1 MLKLRA
7 LEPEDLEQLYAIE
20 NDLDDWEYSSMNAP
34 FSRYALRDYIAN
46 QHCDLTID
54 QQVRL
59 VVCDDEDEQQ
69 VIGLADIF
77 NFDAR
82 HRRAEIGLVIAKYF
96 RGHGYAAKATLLLID
111 YASKTCLLDQLYA
124 FISADNKSCCKVF
137 DNIGFKRASILEN
150 WFINAN
156 STSDS
161 IIFQLF
167 LKKD

>member
-20 NDLDDWEYSSMNAP
+20 NNLDDWEFSCMNAP
-34 FSRYALRDYIAN
+34 FSHYALRDYIAN

-59 VVCDDEDEQQ
+59 VVCDDENEQQ

-82 HRRAEIGLVIAKYF
+82 HRRAEIGLIIGKTF
-96 RGHGYAAKATLLLID
+96 RNHGYATEAAKLLVD
-111 YASKTCLLDQLYA
+111 YASRTCLLDQIYA
-124 FISADNKSCCKVF
+124 FISKDNEQCCRIF
-137 DNIGFKRASILEN
+137 DKIGFNRVSILKN
-150 WFINAN
+150 WFRNAN
-156 STSDS
+156 SFSDS

-167 LKKD
+167 LKKA

>member
-20 NDLDDWEYSSMNAP
+20 NDFDDWEYSNMSAP

-59 VVCDDEDEQQ
+59 VVCDDNDEQK

-82 HRRAEIGLVIAKYF
+82 HRRAEIGLVIAKAF
-96 RGHGYAAKATLLLID
+96 RGHGYAIKAAQLLVE
-111 YASKTCLLDQLYA
+111 YAGRIGLLDQIYA
-124 FISADNKSCCKVF
+124 FISEDNEPCCKVF
-137 DNIGFKRASILEN
+137 DKIGFNRASILNN
-150 WFINAN
+150 WFRNAN
-156 STSDS
+156 SYSNS
-161 IIFQLF
+161 VIFQKKK
-167 LKKD
+167 KKD

>member
-20 NDLDDWEYSSMNAP
+20 NNLDDWDYSSMNAP
-34 FSRYALRDYIAN
+34 FSHYALRDYIAN

-59 VVCDDEDEQQ
+59 VVCDDEKEQQ

-77 NFDAR
+77 NYDAR
-82 HRRAEIGLVIAKYF
+82 HRRAEIGLIIGKDF
-96 RGHGYAAKATLLLID
+96 RNQGYATEATKLLID
-111 YASKTCLLDQLYA
+111 YASRTCLLDQIYA
-124 FISADNKSCCKVF
+124 FISKDNEHCCRIF
-137 DNIGFKRASILEN
+137 DKNGFNRVSILKN
-150 WFINAN
+150 WFRNAN
-156 STSDS
+156 SFSDS

-167 LKKD
+167 LKKA

>member
-20 NDLDDWEYSSMNAP
+20 NNLDDWEFSCMNAP
-34 FSRYALRDYIAN
+34 FSHYALRDYIAN

-59 VVCDDEDEQQ
+59 VVCDDKNEQQ

-77 NFDAR
+77 NYDAR
-82 HRRAEIGLVIAKYF
+82 HRRAEIGLIIGKTF
-96 RGHGYAAKATLLLID
+96 RNQGYATEATKLLID
-111 YASKTCLLDQLYA
+111 YAGKTCLLDQIYA
-124 FISADNKSCCKVF
+124 FISKDNEHCCRIF
-137 DNIGFKRASILEN
+137 DKNGFNRVSILKN
-150 WFINAN
+150 WFRNAN
-156 STSDS
+156 SFSDS

-167 LKKD
+167 LKKA

>member
-20 NDLDDWEYSSMNAP
+20 NNLDDWDYSCMNAP
-34 FSRYALRDYIAN
+34 FSHYALRDYIAN

-59 VVCDDEDEQQ
+59 VVCDDENEQQ

-77 NFDAR
+77 NYDAR
-82 HRRAEIGLVIAKYF
+82 HRRAEIGLIIGKTF
-96 RGHGYAAKATLLLID
+96 RNHGYATEATKLLID
-111 YASKTCLLDQLYA
+111 YASRTCLLDQIYA
-124 FISADNKSCCKVF
+124 FISKDNEHCCRIF
-137 DNIGFKRASILEN
+137 DKNGFNRVSILKN
-150 WFINAN
+150 WFRNAN
-156 STSDS
+156 SFSDS

-167 LKKD
+167 LKKA

>member
-20 NDLDDWEYSSMNAP
+20 NNLDDWDYSCMNAP
-34 FSRYALRDYIAN
+34 FSHYALRDYIAN

-59 VVCDDEDEQQ
+59 VVCDDENEQQ

-82 HRRAEIGLVIAKYF
+82 HRRAEIGLIIGKTF
-96 RGHGYAAKATLLLID
+96 RNHGYATEATKLLID
-111 YASKTCLLDQLYA
+111 YASRTCLLDQIYA
-124 FISADNKSCCKVF
+124 FISKDNEQCCRIF
-137 DNIGFKRASILEN
+137 DKIGFNRVSILKN
-150 WFINAN
+150 WFRNAN
-156 STSDS
+156 SFSDS

-167 LKKD
+167 LKKA

>member
-7 LEPEDLEQLYAIE
+7 LEPEDLEQLYTIE
-20 NDLDDWEYSSMNAP
+20 NNLDDWEYSNMSAP
-34 FSRYALRDYIAN
+34 FSRYVLRDYIAN

-59 VVCDDEDEQQ
+59 VVCDDSDEQK

-82 HRRAEIGLVIAKYF
+82 HRRAEIGLIIAKDF
-96 RGHGYAAKATLLLID
+96 RSHGYAIKAAQLLVE
-111 YASKTCLLDQLYA
+111 YASRIGLLDQIYA
-124 FISADNKSCCKVF
+124 FISEDNEPCCKVF
-137 DNIGFKRASILEN
+137 DKLGFNRASILNN
-150 WFINAN
+150 WFKNAN
-156 STSDS
+156 SYSNS
-161 IIFQLF
+161 VIFQLF